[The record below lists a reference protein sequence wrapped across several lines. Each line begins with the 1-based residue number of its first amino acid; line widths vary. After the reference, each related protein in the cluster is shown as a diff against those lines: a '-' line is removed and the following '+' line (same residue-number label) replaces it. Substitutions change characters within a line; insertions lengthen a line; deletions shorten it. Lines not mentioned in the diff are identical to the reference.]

1 MIGELRSGAGVK
13 GGSFLFIKKL
23 SEAKPLT
30 RLGEKRSYNIL
41 SGG

>member
-1 MIGELRSGAGVK
+1 MFVELRSDAGVK
-13 GGSFLFIKKL
+13 GGSFLFNKKL